1 MASKSNHLMR
11 TTLSVTLVIFVS
23 KAIGFIREMIM
34 AYYFGRDCITDAY
47 NSAYS
52 LFYLPVLL
60 FSSCVT
66 STLVPLYI
74 RRENELGPEGAHR
87 FASNTLNLFATF
99 SLLISLFMMLFA
111 GPLVHIVYPG
121 FSEEAHDLTVTLS
134 RIMFP
139 ALVFFVAAIVLS
151 TVLNAQEHYLAAQLT
166 GLPLS
171 FALITAAVLFSGT
184 VGIRAPGMG
193 RSRGGHSANRY
204 SAARAPARLSLL
216 SHVQP
221 AR

>member
-66 STLVPLYI
+66 STLAY
-74 RRENELGPEGAHR
+74 
-87 FASNTLNLFATF
+87 
-99 SLLISLFMMLFA
+99 
-111 GPLVHIVYPG
+111 
-121 FSEEAHDLTVTLS
+121 
-134 RIMFP
+134 
-139 ALVFFVAAIVLS
+139 
-151 TVLNAQEHYLAAQLT
+151 
-166 GLPLS
+166 
-171 FALITAAVLFSGT
+171 
-184 VGIRAPGMG
+184 
-193 RSRGGHSANRY
+193 
-204 SAARAPARLSLL
+204 
-216 SHVQP
+216 
-221 AR
+221 